1 MKRLF
6 ILSLT
11 ITLVFGLGV
20 LPAASENIDP
30 DNNGSQYAYSEVF
43 GWIDF
48 ELDGDD
54 EVGMEVTDDFVL
66 GCFLT
71 QNGSLVHLSCY
82 NTDYFYDIDICVMN
96 DGHGNLSGYA
106 WGEGIGWI
114 SFSSKDKNSGAPK
127 EEYGVKINPDT
138 GKFSGRAWGYDG
150 WIDFDIKGSVKTS
163 WRGNFSRA
171 AQL

>member
-1 MKRLF
+1 MKKSIF
-6 ILSLT
+6 LSLT

-20 LPAASENIDP
+20 LPALSENIDP
-30 DNNGSQYAYSEVF
+30 DEDGSQYAYSEVL
-43 GWIDF
+43 GWLDF
-48 ELDGDD
+48 EPAGGY
-54 EVGMEVTDDFVL
+54 GMEVTDDL
-66 GCFLT
+66 IAGYIRT
-71 QNGSLVHLSCY
+71 SDGKWISLSCDNSDEY
-82 NTDYFYDIDICVMN
+82 YSMDFCVMN

-114 SFSSKDKNSGAPK
+114 SFSNKDKNSAAPK

-150 WIDFDIKGSVKTS
+150 WIDFDIKGGVKTF
-163 WRGNFSRA
+163 WRGDSYRA